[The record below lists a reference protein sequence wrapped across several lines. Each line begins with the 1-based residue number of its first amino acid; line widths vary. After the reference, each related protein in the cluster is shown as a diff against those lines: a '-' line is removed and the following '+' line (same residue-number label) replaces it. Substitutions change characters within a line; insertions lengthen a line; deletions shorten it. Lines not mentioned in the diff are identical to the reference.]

1 MVEAAT
7 RIRRT
12 YLAVVLGNTLA
23 ASLIWGINTLF
34 LLDAGLTATAAF
46 AANAFFT
53 AGMVLFEVP
62 TGLVAD
68 RRGRRTSY
76 LLGTVVLAATTVA
89 YVALWYLEAEFWAWA
104 VVSMLIGLGF
114 TFFSGALEAWLV
126 DALTHVG
133 AAASIEH
140 VLGRAQVVGGVAM
153 LAGTVGGGVLAQTTS
168 IAVPYLVRAALLLV
182 LCAVAARLLHDE
194 GFIPDRTA
202 STRAAWTTL
211 LAAAVAHGPGRPAV
225 RWLMV
230 SGAFLSGV
238 GIYAFYALQPYLL
251 ALYGDGGAY
260 AVAALAA
267 ALLAC
272 AQVAGGLLAPWVRRR
287 VRRRTTLLLGAALLG
302 ALLLAAVGTTV
313 SFGAALV
320 LLVAMGLVQ
329 ATAAPAR
336 QAYLNALVPSA
347 QRATVLSID
356 SLVANGGGVVVQPL
370 LGRTADLWGFGTS
383 YVAGAA
389 VQMLAIPFL
398 VLSRRTCGDAD
409 GADTPENSH
418 PEDRGRTYLR

>member
-12 YLAVVLGNTLA
+12 YLVLVLGSTVA
-23 ASLIWGINTLF
+23 SSLIWGINTLF
-34 LLDAGLTATAAF
+34 LLDAGLSATATF

-53 AGMVLFEVP
+53 AGMVVFEVP

-68 RRGRRTSY
+68 RRGRRVSY
-76 LLGTVVLAATTVA
+76 LLGTVVLAAATVA
-89 YVALWYLEAEFWAWA
+89 YVALWQVGAAFWAWA
-104 VVSMLIGLGF
+104 VVSVLIGLGF

-133 AAASIEH
+133 ASTSIER
-140 VLGRAQVVGGVAM
+140 VFGRAQVVGGAGM
-153 LAGTVGGGVLAQTTS
+153 LVGTLGGGVLAQTTS
-168 IAVPYLVRAALLLV
+168 IAVPYLARAGLLLA
-182 LCAVAARLLHDE
+182 LCAVAGALMHDE
-194 GFIPDRTA
+194 GFTPDRSGSTRTALRSLLTA
-202 STRAAWTTL
+202 SL
-211 LAAAVAHGPGRPAV
+211 AHGPGRPAV

-251 ALYGDGGAY
+251 ELYGDGGAY

-272 AQVAGGLLAPWVRRR
+272 SQMAGGLLAPWVRRR
-287 VRRRTTLLLGAALLG
+287 VRRRTTVLVGAALLG
-302 ALLLAAVGTTV
+302 AILLALIGTARGL
-313 SFGAALV
+313 GAALV

-329 ATAAPAR
+329 ASAAPVR

-347 QRATVLSID
+347 QRATVLSFD
-356 SLVANGGGVVVQPL
+356 SLVANGGGVVVQPV
-370 LGRTADLWGFGTS
+370 LGRTADLWGYGTS
-383 YVAGAA
+383 YLAGAA

-409 GADTPENSH
+409 GADTPANSH